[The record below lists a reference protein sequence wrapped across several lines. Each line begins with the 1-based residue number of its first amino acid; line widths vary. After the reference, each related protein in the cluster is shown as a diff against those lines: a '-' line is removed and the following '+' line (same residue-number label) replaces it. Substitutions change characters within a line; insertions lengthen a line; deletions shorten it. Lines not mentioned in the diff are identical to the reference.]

1 MDQARPAIKAHHR
14 VPRNNL
20 SLAAFCHE
28 DYHAVLARNGI
39 TSKKHASYEFVALE
53 LSSGRFAT
61 LSLHRGATFEIGLET
76 IQGPSHFP
84 IEVCEADMIEVIALL
99 GLDGEGVVPWQC
111 GDALSWVPAG
121 TEPKGVPHPQYA
133 VNTPSTRL
141 AATRKNLAPQLD
153 ALIDFIGRGKPAA
166 PPKAPASETG
176 LAWLRTALN
185 GTAAELLAF
194 YQHMDGARVFID
206 VDGAETCFFLLPID
220 AMGEEK
226 RELSSWLHMNVIH
239 REHEATEEVDEDGRL
254 VIDGVPP
261 WWNSAVVFGGFE
273 DAPERLFVA
282 TEGAYAGAVFAYQHD
297 GDYSVRAAASI
308 SELFLMLVDDAT
320 GFARVYA

>member
-1 MDQARPAIKAHHR
+1 MDQARPAIKAHYK

-39 TSKKHASYEFVALE
+39 KSKRYASYELVALE

-61 LSLHRGATFEIGLET
+61 LSLHRGTTFEIGLET
-76 IQGPSHFP
+76 IQGPNRFP
-84 IEVCEADMIEVIALL
+84 IEVCEADMIEVVALL
-99 GLDGEGVVPWQC
+99 GLDGGGVVPWQC

-121 TEPKGVPHPQYA
+121 TEPKEVPQFA
-133 VNTPSTRL
+133 VNAPSTRL
-141 AATRKNLAPQLD
+141 VARRKKRVSQVE
-153 ALIDFIGRGKPAA
+153 ALIDLIGRGKPTA
-166 PPKAPASETG
+166 PPGPPASETG

-185 GTAAELLAF
+185 GTAAELLAY
-194 YQHMDGARVFID
+194 YQRMDGARVFID

-226 RELSSWLHMNVIH
+226 RELSTWLHMNVIH
-239 REHEATEEVDEDGRL
+239 REHETTEEVDEDGRL

-282 TEGAYAGAVFAYQHD
+282 TEGAHAGAVFVYQHD
-297 GDYSVRAAASI
+297 GDYSVRATSSI
-308 SELFLMLVDDAT
+308 SELFLLLVDDAT
-320 GFARVYA
+320 GFCRAFA